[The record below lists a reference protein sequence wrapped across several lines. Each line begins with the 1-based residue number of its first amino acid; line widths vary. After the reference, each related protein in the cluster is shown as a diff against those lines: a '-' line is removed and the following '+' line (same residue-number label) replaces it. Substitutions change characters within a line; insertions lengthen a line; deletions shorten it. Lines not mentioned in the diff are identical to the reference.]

1 MASKEEILEAA
12 HMVFAQ
18 YGIEKTTL
26 DDIAKE
32 CGFKQ
37 QALYYY
43 FKNKDD
49 LIEQLMYH
57 IIDDIKKETFDDL
70 KNIQDPVEKIRR
82 YMINQL
88 YSYKKHKRFIDT
100 LRKTDIPMKYL
111 DMAEEIKQNLFSS
124 TYEKIKEIINEGIEK
139 KLFQVDSID
148 SLIYL
153 LISTTTGYG
162 YTILVRDVNIDIE
175 EIVEKTI
182 NIILQGI
189 QK

>member
-1 MASKEEILEAA
+1 MASKEDILEAA
-12 HMVFAQ
+12 HLVFMQ

-57 IIDDIKKETFDDL
+57 IIDDIKKETFGEL
-70 KNIQDPVEKIRR
+70 NNIDDPVDKIRR

-100 LRKTDIPMKYL
+100 LRKTDIPLKYL
-111 DMAEEIKQNLFSS
+111 GIAEQIKQDLFHS
-124 TYEKIKEIINEGIEK
+124 TYEQLKEIINEGIEK
-139 KLFQVDSID
+139 KFFNIESID

-162 YTILVRDVNIDIE
+162 YTILVRDLTIDIE
-175 EIVEKTI
+175 EIVEQTI
-182 NIILQGI
+182 AIILKGI
-189 QK
+189 QI